1 MDRISLAY
9 FVDFILAS
17 GTPKLRGVREY
28 KERKDDLCSDFYR
41 PIREAIVNMH
51 RHSSSVSTLDDV
63 CRTVTD
69 ETRKNHYPRVIAGY
83 RTFLAQGVKNYFE
96 PPRAGLRLGPLDV
109 DVNPELGL
117 VIDGKK
123 HLVKLYFRND
133 PLTPRRTALVL
144 ALLSRGICESTPEF
158 VPAILDVRSAKLH
171 TSAMTSPRIDLLL
184 RGEAASFAAIYDAV

>member
-17 GTPKLRGVREY
+17 GTPKLRGVRDY
-28 KERKDDLCSDFYR
+28 KERKDDSCSDFYR

-51 RHSSSVSTLDDV
+51 RQSASASTLDDV
-63 CRTVTD
+63 CRIETN
-69 ETRKNHYPRVIAGY
+69 ETRKKHYPGVVAGY

-96 PPRAGLRLGPLDV
+96 PPRAGLGLGALDV

-123 HLVKLYFRND
+123 HLVKLYFRNE
-133 PLTPRRTALVL
+133 PLTTRRKALGL
-144 ALLSRGICESTPEF
+144 ALLSRGLCESNPEF
-158 VPAILDVRSAKLH
+158 VPAILEVRSAKLH
-171 TSAMTSPRIDLLL
+171 TSAMTNPRIDLLL
-184 RGEAASFAAIYDAV
+184 RGEAASFAAMYAAV

>member
-1 MDRISLAY
+1 MDRISLTY

-17 GTPKLRGVREY
+17 GTPKLRGVRDY
-28 KERKDDLCSDFYR
+28 KGRKDELCSDFYR
-41 PIREAIVNMH
+41 PIRAAIVQMH
-51 RHSSSVSTLDDV
+51 RQSSSVSTLDDV
-63 CRTVTD
+63 CRNETD
-69 ETRKNHYPRVIAGY
+69 ETRKKHYPRVIAGY
-83 RTFLAQGVKNYFE
+83 RTFLAQGVKNFFE
-96 PPRAGLRLGPLDV
+96 PPRAGLALGPLEV

-144 ALLSRGICESTPEF
+144 ALLSRGLCESHPDF

-184 RGEAASFAAIYDAV
+184 RGEAASFATIYAAV

>member
-1 MDRISLAY
+1 MDRISLTY

-17 GTPKLRGVREY
+17 GSPKLRGVREY

-51 RHSSSVSTLDDV
+51 RHSSSASTLDDV
-63 CRTVTD
+63 CRNETD
-69 ETRKNHYPRVIAGY
+69 ETRKKHYPRVIAGY

-96 PPRAGLRLGPLDV
+96 PPRAGLSLGALDI

-133 PLTPRRTALVL
+133 PLMPRRTALVL
-144 ALLSRGICESTPEF
+144 ALLSRGLCESNPEF

-171 TSAMTSPRIDLLL
+171 TSAMTSPKIDLLL
-184 RGEAASFAAIYDAV
+184 RGEAASFASMYAAV

>member
-17 GTPKLRGVREY
+17 GTPKLRGVRDY
-28 KERKDDLCSDFYR
+28 KEHKDDACSDFYR
-41 PIREAIVNMH
+41 PVRDAIINMH
-51 RHSSSVSTLDDV
+51 RQSLSLSTLDDI
-63 CRTVTD
+63 CRNETN
-69 ETRKNHYPRVIAGY
+69 ETRKKHYPRVVAGY
-83 RTFLAQGVKNYFE
+83 RAFLAQGVKNYFE
-96 PPRAGLRLGPLDV
+96 PPRAGLGLGALDV

-133 PLTPRRTALVL
+133 PLTSRRTALVL
-144 ALLSRGICESTPEF
+144 ALLSRGLCESNPEF

-171 TSAMTSPRIDLLL
+171 LSAVTSPRIDLLL
-184 RGEAASFAAIYDAV
+184 RGEAASFAAMYAAV

>member
-1 MDRISLAY
+1 MDQISLTY

-51 RHSSSVSTLDDV
+51 RQGLSASTLDDV
-63 CRTVTD
+63 CRNETD
-69 ETRKNHYPRVIAGY
+69 ETRKKHYGRVVSGY
-83 RTFLAQGVKNYFE
+83 RALLAAGVQNFFE
-96 PPRAGLRLGPLDV
+96 PPRTSLSLGALEV
-109 DVNPELGL
+109 DINPELGL
-117 VIDGKK
+117 IIDGKK

-133 PLTPRRTALVL
+133 PLTPKRTALVL
-144 ALLSRGICESTPEF
+144 ALLSRGFCEKNPEF
-158 VPAILDVRSAKLH
+158 VAAVLDVRSAKLH

-184 RGEAASFAAIYDAV
+184 RGEAASFASMYAAV